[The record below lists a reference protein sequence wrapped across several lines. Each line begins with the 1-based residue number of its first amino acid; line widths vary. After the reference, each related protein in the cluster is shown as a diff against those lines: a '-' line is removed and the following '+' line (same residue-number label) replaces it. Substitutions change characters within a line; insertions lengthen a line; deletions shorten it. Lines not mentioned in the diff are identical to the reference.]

1 DPRAVPEYKE
11 RVPYVITYGTP
22 KQRLIDVAVPP
33 QELVS
38 NPNLLL
44 NGKYYIKKQLIPPL
58 TRVFNL
64 IGFDIEKI
72 YEDMPKVNRAIKF
85 YESGKAEKESKN
97 EEEKKKK
104 KKFTIDEFYDAKYC
118 DKVAGMLNLTMK
130 IRKYEESLEK
140 CVKTC
145 KLCSGYF
152 DDFNIECDSVDCPV
166 YFKREKS
173 LKKYGFSLELKKI
186 IEKL

>member
-1 DPRAVPEYKE
+1 
-11 RVPYVITYGTP
+11 
-22 KQRLIDVAVPP
+22 
-33 QELVS
+33 
-38 NPNLLL
+38 
-44 NGKYYIKKQLIPPL
+44 
-58 TRVFNL
+58 
-64 IGFDIEKI
+64 
-72 YEDMPKVNRAIKF
+72 MPKVNRAIKF

-118 DKVAGMLNLTMK
+118 VLCHGKSAEFLCKVCLKDKVAGMLNLTMK